1 MRPRWPRPL
10 RRLPLRARVVGAF
23 TLGAMLAAFLLVVM
37 TYSLSRG
44 SMLGLRQDSSEAQFF
59 ANATQVQ
66 SSLRAESPDFAV
78 SLESLPSLS
87 GSRSIVRT
95 GPDTWRS
102 PSLVPSDL
110 PDELVAAVE
119 RSDQAHAMR
128 YRLDGVPQ
136 LALGLRL
143 RPSAVSQLSET
154 LYFEVVPLSE
164 IEATLASLRLILG
177 VGAALVV
184 LIGVAVGAWAGGRL
198 LRPLATVSDAANSI
212 AHGRFDTRVERS
224 DDPDLAVIVESFNDM
239 ADAME
244 RRIARDARFAS
255 DVSHELRSPL
265 QTLRS
270 SIDYLSGHRDELSAQ
285 GATALDLLASEVD
298 RFQQLVQDLLEIS
311 RPDAEGSVFERGLV
325 NVTELVQLRVGE
337 HRSGE
342 HRSGEHRSGELGPE
356 VELAISPAAT
366 DAVVIG
372 DKRGLAQVF
381 DNLLRNAEKHGGGV
395 TRVEISRPGFFV
407 RVAVEDD
414 GPGVAPSERE
424 LVFERFT
431 RGAAA
436 RKRGA
441 GSGAGLGLALVYEH
455 TRRHGGSVHV
465 EPRVDGQR
473 GARFVVELPIAGH
486 R

>member
-1 MRPRWPRPL
+1 MRPRWPRPPRPL

-44 SMLGLRQDSSEAQFF
+44 SMLGLRHDSSEAQFF

-78 SLESLPSLS
+78 LLESLPSLS

-95 GPDTWRS
+95 GLDTWRS

-270 SIDYLSGHRDELSAQ
+270 SIDYLNGHRDELSAQ

-325 NVTELVQLRVGE
+325 NVTELVQHRVGE
-337 HRSGE
+337 HRSGK
-342 HRSGEHRSGELGPE
+342 RSPE

-395 TRVEISRPGFFV
+395 TRVEISRPGYSV

-431 RGAAA
+431 RGTAA

-441 GSGAGLGLALVYEH
+441 GTGAGLGLALVYEH

-465 EPRVDGQR
+465 ESRVDGQR

>member
-44 SMLGLRQDSSEAQFF
+44 SMLGLRHDSSEAQFF

-78 SLESLPSLS
+78 LLESLPSLS

-110 PDELVAAVE
+110 PDELVAALE

-198 LRPLATVSDAANSI
+198 LRPLATVSDAAE
-212 AHGRFDTRVERS
+212 FDRS
-224 DDPDLAVIVESFNDM
+224 WPF
-239 ADAME
+239 
-244 RRIARDARFAS
+244 R
-255 DVSHELRSPL
+255 
-265 QTLRS
+265 
-270 SIDYLSGHRDELSAQ
+270 
-285 GATALDLLASEVD
+285 
-298 RFQQLVQDLLEIS
+298 
-311 RPDAEGSVFERGLV
+311 
-325 NVTELVQLRVGE
+325 
-337 HRSGE
+337 
-342 HRSGEHRSGELGPE
+342 
-356 VELAISPAAT
+356 
-366 DAVVIG
+366 
-372 DKRGLAQVF
+372 
-381 DNLLRNAEKHGGGV
+381 
-395 TRVEISRPGFFV
+395 
-407 RVAVEDD
+407 
-414 GPGVAPSERE
+414 
-424 LVFERFT
+424 
-431 RGAAA
+431 
-436 RKRGA
+436 
-441 GSGAGLGLALVYEH
+441 H
-455 TRRHGGSVHV
+455 TRRAQRRSRPRRDRGVVQRHG
-465 EPRVDGQR
+465 RCDG
-473 GARFVVELPIAGH
+473 APH
-486 R
+486 RS

>member
-1 MRPRWPRPL
+1 MALRRPRPL

-23 TLGAMLAAFLLVVM
+23 TLGALIAASLLVVI
-37 TYSLSRG
+37 TYGLSRN
-44 SMLGLRQDSSEAQFF
+44 SMLGLRQESSEAQFF
-59 ANATQVQ
+59 ANAKQVQ
-66 SSLRAESPDFAV
+66 GSLRAESPDFAV
-78 SLESLPSLS
+78 LLESLPSLS

-110 PDELVAAVE
+110 PAELVNVAENSSRAYV
-119 RSDQAHAMR
+119 MR

-143 RPSAVSQLSET
+143 RPAAVSQLSET

-164 IEATLASLRLILG
+164 IEATLSSLRLILG
-177 VGAALVV
+177 VGGALTV
-184 LIGVAVGAWAGGRL
+184 LIGVAIGAWAGGRL
-198 LRPLATVSDAANSI
+198 LRPLANVSDAANSI

-270 SIDYLSGHRDELSAQ
+270 SIDYLNGHRDELSSQ
-285 GATALDLLASEVD
+285 GATALDLLASEID
-298 RFQQLVQDLLEIS
+298 RFEQLVQDLLEIS
-311 RPDAEGSVFERGLV
+311 RPDAHGSVFERGLV
-325 NVTELVQLRVGE
+325 NVTELVQHRVKAMDSNITLE
-337 HRSGE
+337 
-342 HRSGEHRSGELGPE
+342 
-356 VELAISPAAT
+356 ISPAAVSS
-366 DAVVIG
+366 VVIG

-381 DNLLRNAEKHGGGV
+381 DNLLRNAEKHGGGA
-395 TRVEISRPGFFV
+395 TRVAISHPDNSV
-407 RVAVEDD
+407 RIAVEDS
-414 GPGVAPSERE
+414 GPGVSPSERE

-465 EPRVDGQR
+465 ESRTDGER

>member
-1 MRPRWPRPL
+1 MSLGRPRPL

-23 TLGAMLAAFLLVVM
+23 TLGATLAAFLLVVM

-44 SMLGLRQDSSEAQFF
+44 SMLRLRQDSSQAQFF

-66 SSLRAESPDFAV
+66 NSLRAESPDFAV
-78 SLESLPSLS
+78 LLESLPSLG

-102 PSLVPSDL
+102 PSLVPNDL
-110 PDELVAAVE
+110 PAALIEAVE
-119 RSDQAHAMR
+119 RSGRAHVMR
-128 YRLDGVPQ
+128 YRLDGGGQ

-143 RPSAVSQLSET
+143 RPAAVSQLSET

-177 VGAALVV
+177 GGAALTV

-212 AHGRFDTRVERS
+212 ARGRFDTRVDPS
-224 DDPDLAVIVESFNDM
+224 DDPDLAVIVKSFNDM

-265 QTLRS
+265 QTLRA
-270 SIDYLSGHRDELSAQ
+270 SIDFLNGHRDQLSAH
-285 GATALDLLASEVD
+285 ARTALDLLAADVD

-311 RPDAEGSVFERGLV
+311 RPDAENSVLERGLV
-325 NVTELVQLRVGE
+325 NVTELVQHRVRALE
-337 HRSGE
+337 PDVD
-342 HRSGEHRSGELGPE
+342 LE
-356 VELAISPAAT
+356 VGAGAE

-381 DNLLRNAEKHGGGV
+381 DNLLRNADKHGGGA
-395 TRVEISRPGFFV
+395 TRVAISRPGNSV
-407 RVAVEDD
+407 RIAVEDN

-424 LVFERFT
+424 LVFERFA

-441 GSGAGLGLALVYEH
+441 GTGAGLGLALVYEH

-465 EPRVDGQR
+465 ESLPDGRR
-473 GARFVVELPIAGH
+473 GASFVVELPIAGH
-486 R
+486 GTAGHR

>member
-1 MRPRWPRPL
+1 
-10 RRLPLRARVVGAF
+10 
-23 TLGAMLAAFLLVVM
+23 
-37 TYSLSRG
+37 
-44 SMLGLRQDSSEAQFF
+44 
-59 ANATQVQ
+59 
-66 SSLRAESPDFAV
+66 
-78 SLESLPSLS
+78 
-87 GSRSIVRT
+87 
-95 GPDTWRS
+95 
-102 PSLVPSDL
+102 
-110 PDELVAAVE
+110 
-119 RSDQAHAMR
+119 
-128 YRLDGVPQ
+128 
-136 LALGLRL
+136 
-143 RPSAVSQLSET
+143 
-154 LYFEVVPLSE
+154 
-164 IEATLASLRLILG
+164 
-177 VGAALVV
+177 
-184 LIGVAVGAWAGGRL
+184 
-198 LRPLATVSDAANSI
+198 
-212 AHGRFDTRVERS
+212 
-224 DDPDLAVIVESFNDM
+224 M

-270 SIDYLSGHRDELSAQ
+270 SIDYLNGHRDELSAQ

-325 NVTELVQLRVGE
+325 NVTELVQHRVGE
-337 HRSGE
+337 HRSGQ
-342 HRSGEHRSGELGPE
+342 LGPE

-395 TRVEISRPGFFV
+395 TRVEISRPGYFV

-465 EPRVDGQR
+465 ESRVDGQR
-473 GARFVVELPIAGH
+473 GARFVVKLPIAGH

>member
-1 MRPRWPRPL
+1 MRLRRPRPL

-23 TLGAMLAAFLLVVM
+23 TLGALLAAFLLVVM

-66 SSLRAESPDFAV
+66 GSLRAESPDFAV
-78 SLESLPSLS
+78 LLESLPSLS

-95 GPDTWRS
+95 GPDIWRS

-110 PDELVAAVE
+110 PDELVEAVE

-143 RPSAVSQLSET
+143 RPAAVSQLSET

-177 VGAALVV
+177 VGAALTV

-270 SIDYLSGHRDELSAQ
+270 SIDYLNGHRDELSAQ
-285 GATALDLLASEVD
+285 GATALDLLAAEVD

-311 RPDAEGSVFERGLV
+311 RPDADGSVFERGLV
-325 NVTELVQLRVGE
+325 NITELVQHRVGT
-337 HRSGE
+337 
-342 HRSGEHRSGELGPE
+342 LGPD
-356 VELAISPAAT
+356 VELNITAAAT
-366 DAVVIG
+366 NAVVIG

-395 TRVEISRPGFFV
+395 TRVGISRPGNLV

-414 GPGVAPSERE
+414 GPGVTPSERD

-441 GSGAGLGLALVYEH
+441 GTGAGLGLALVYEH
-455 TRRHGGSVHV
+455 TRRHGGSVRV
-465 EPRVDGQR
+465 ESRPDGER

>member
-1 MRPRWPRPL
+1 MLRRPRPL

-23 TLGAMLAAFLLVVM
+23 TLGALLAAFLLVVL

-44 SMLGLRQDSSEAQFF
+44 SMLGLRQDSSQAQFF

-66 SSLRAESPDFAV
+66 GSLRAESPDFAV
-78 SLESLPSLS
+78 LLESLPSLS

-110 PDELVAAVE
+110 PGELVEAVA
-119 RSDQAHAMR
+119 RSDHAQVMR

-143 RPSAVSQLSET
+143 RPGAVSQLSET

-164 IEATLASLRLILG
+164 IEATLASLRLILA
-177 VGAALVV
+177 VGAALTV

-198 LRPLATVSDAANSI
+198 LRPLATVSDAANAI
-212 AHGRFDTRVERS
+212 AHGRFDTRVGPS

-255 DVSHELRSPL
+255 HVSHELRSPL

-270 SIDYLSGHRDELSAQ
+270 SVDYLNGHREELSAQ

-311 RPDAEGSVFERGLV
+311 RPDAEGAVFERGLV
-325 NVTELVQLRVGE
+325 NVTELVQHRVGA
-337 HRSGE
+337 
-342 HRSGEHRSGELGPE
+342 LDPE
-356 VELAISPAAT
+356 IDLDIAPSPT

-381 DNLLRNAEKHGGGV
+381 DNLLRNAEKHGGGA
-395 TRVEISRPGFFV
+395 TRVTVSQPGHSV
-407 RVAVEDD
+407 RIAVEDD

-455 TRRHGGSVHV
+455 TRRHGGEVRV
-465 EPRVDGQR
+465 EPRAGGQR
-473 GARFVVELPIAGH
+473 GARFVVELPLAGH

>member
-1 MRPRWPRPL
+1 MKLRRLRPL

-23 TLGAMLAAFLLVVM
+23 TLGAMLAAFLLVVL

-44 SMLGLRQDSSEAQFF
+44 SMLRLRQDSSEAQFF
-59 ANATQVQ
+59 ANATQLQ
-66 SSLRAESPDFAV
+66 GSLRAESPDFAV
-78 SLESLPSLS
+78 LLESLPSLS

-95 GPDTWRS
+95 GPDTWQS

-110 PDELVAAVE
+110 PAELTRAVE
-119 RSDQAHAMR
+119 NDRSGQAHIMR
-128 YRLDGVPQ
+128 YRLGGVPQ

-143 RPSAVSQLSET
+143 RPSAISQLSET

-164 IEATLASLRLILG
+164 IETTLTNLRLILG
-177 VGAALVV
+177 GGAALTV
-184 LIGVAVGAWAGGRL
+184 LIGVAVGIWAAGRL

-212 AHGRFDTRVERS
+212 ARGRFDTRVDPS
-224 DDPDLAVIVESFNDM
+224 DDPDLAVIVKSFNEM

-265 QTLRS
+265 QTLRAS
-270 SIDYLSGHRDELSAQ
+270 VDYLNGHREQLSPQ
-285 GATALDLLASEVD
+285 GATALDLLAAEVD
-298 RFQQLVQDLLEIS
+298 RFQQLVQDLMEIS
-311 RPDAEGSVFERGLV
+311 RPDAESSVLERGLV
-325 NVTELVQLRVGE
+325 NVTELVQHRVSAFGPDL
-337 HRSGE
+337 
-342 HRSGEHRSGELGPE
+342 ELDVGDG
-356 VELAISPAAT
+356 AN

-381 DNLLRNAEKHGGGV
+381 DNLLRNAEKYGGGA
-395 TRVEISRPGFFV
+395 TRVAVSRHGNSV
-407 RVAVEDD
+407 RVAVEDN
-414 GPGVAPSERE
+414 GPGVTPSERD

-436 RKRGA
+436 RKRGD
-441 GSGAGLGLALVYEH
+441 GTGAGLGLALVYEH
-455 TRRHGGSVHV
+455 TRRHGGSARV
-465 EPRVDGQR
+465 EARPDGQR
-473 GARFVVELPIAGH
+473 GASFVVDLPIAGH

>member
-44 SMLGLRQDSSEAQFF
+44 SMLGLRHDSSEAQFF

-78 SLESLPSLS
+78 LLESLPSLS

-110 PDELVAAVE
+110 PDELVAALE

-270 SIDYLSGHRDELSAQ
+270 SIDYLNGHRDELSAQ

-325 NVTELVQLRVGE
+325 NVTELVQHRVGE
-337 HRSGE
+337 HRSGQ
-342 HRSGEHRSGELGPE
+342 LGPE

-395 TRVEISRPGFFV
+395 TRVEISRPGYFV

-465 EPRVDGQR
+465 ESRVDGQR
-473 GARFVVELPIAGH
+473 GARFVVKLPIAGH